1 MLKRVGL
8 FVGQEWSW
16 PPAFVEEV
24 NRRDEGVVAELAL
37 VGGPPVDEPV
47 RYDVLIDRISHRVPM
62 YRSYLKKAV
71 LDGRVVVNNPFMWSA
86 DDRFLGAALVSRLGI
101 AVPRTVLLPN
111 KDYDP
116 GLVPTQSLRNLEYP
130 LDWEAIV
137 ESVGL
142 PCILRDAHDVGGRL
156 PHVCHSVDEV
166 LQRYDASGR
175 RTMVLQQHID
185 AERFI
190 RCLCIGREDFLPMA
204 YEPAVRRCTAGS
216 DLLSSDLGTR
226 LVHDSLAIVRAFGYD
241 LDAIDWA
248 IRDGVPYAIDFMNPV
263 PDLDVPCLTTEYF
276 DWAVDRLAT
285 LAIRLARA
293 PRSALAE
300 LSWGA
305 MFRDERGRAV
315 RPDD

>member
-8 FVGQEWSW
+8 FVGREWSW

-37 VGGPPVDEPV
+37 VGGEPLDEQV

-62 YRSYLKKAV
+62 YRSYLKKAIV
-71 LDGRVVVNNPFMWSA
+71 DGRVVVNNPFMWSA
-86 DDRFLGAALVSRLGI
+86 DDRFLGARLVSRLGI

-111 KDYDP
+111 KDYAP
-116 GLVPTQSLRNLEYP
+116 GIVPTESLRNLEYP

-137 ESVGL
+137 GYVGL
-142 PCILRDAHDVGGRL
+142 PCIVRDAHEAGGRP

-175 RTMVLQQHID
+175 RTVVLQQHID

-204 YEPAVRRCTAGS
+204 FDPATERC
-216 DLLSSDLGTR
+216 LSGGDQLRADLGTH
-226 LVHDSLAIVRAFGYD
+226 LVRDSLAIVRAFGYD
-241 LDAIDWA
+241 LNAIDWA
-248 IRDGVPYAIDFMNPV
+248 IRDGVPYAIDFANPV
-263 PDLDVPCLTTEYF
+263 PELDVPCLTTEYF

-285 LAIRLARA
+285 LAIRLAKA
-293 PRSALAE
+293 PRPPRSRLSWSAL
-300 LSWGA
+300 
-305 MFRDERGRAV
+305 FRDERSRAV
-315 RPDD
+315 QPDD